1 MKKTLLLL
9 LISLLTTTFGFSQS
23 LSLSDANGPIA
34 NNGTVIITGSVD
46 SILISR
52 IYCTNNS
59 ASTINVRV
67 KKEYISVIPGT
78 YNTYCWGN
86 CYDSSLYI
94 SGITVP
100 IGAGATDTSNFIGDY
115 NGHGI
120 PGSSTIKYTF
130 YDDANP
136 TDEVSVNVQYSGT
149 VGLDVLL
156 SDVDFS
162 AAYPNPATNQV
173 SFNYS
178 LPVGISEASIIIRDI
193 LGNTVKKSLITDQE
207 GKIVMNTKDLTN
219 GMYFYSVVV
228 NEKMI
233 SSRKLV
239 ISR

>member
-1 MKKTLLLL
+1 MKKTLLLI

-23 LSLSDANGPIA
+23 LSLSDANGPIT
-34 NNGTVIITGSVD
+34 NNGTVIITGSVY
-46 SILISR
+46 SLLISK

-67 KKEYISVIPGT
+67 KKEYISLIQGT

-100 IGAGATDTSNFIGDY
+100 IGAGITDSLNFIGDY

-120 PGSSTIKYTF
+120 PGASTIKYTF
-130 YDDANP
+130 YDDSNP
-136 TDEVSVNVQYSGT
+136 TDEVSVNVQYTAT
-149 VGLDVLL
+149 VGLDELL
-156 SDVDFS
+156 SDVNFS

-193 LGNTVKKSLITDQE
+193 LGNTVKKSLITNQE
-207 GKIVMNTKDLTN
+207 GKVVISTKDLTN
-219 GMYFYSVVV
+219 GLYFSTVIV
-228 NEKMI
+228 NDKI
-233 SSRKLV
+233 FSSRKL
-239 ISR
+239 IINR